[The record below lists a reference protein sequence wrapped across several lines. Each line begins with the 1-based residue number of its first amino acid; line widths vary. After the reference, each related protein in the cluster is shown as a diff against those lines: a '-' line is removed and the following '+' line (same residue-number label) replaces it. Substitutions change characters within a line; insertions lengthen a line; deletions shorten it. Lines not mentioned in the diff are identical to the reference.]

1 MKLLK
6 NVDDIIAELSKSKI
20 QKQHSFTSTKYNDK
34 VVFKCGCKKTHRVND
49 PNNKIIGISMPVKFC
64 FLCENSYVVFIEVKG
79 FFNTKATTIWSCKS
93 KLFSDAMSKLGYG
106 DVMKKG
112 TDKVSQTSKEFKKEM
127 KIINRYGAILE
138 KFAGYMVIN
147 EKHLPYK
154 KKDIQQAIKMMLV
167 QCLTANQ
174 SYDSLITGYSQLG
187 SFQKNKNV
195 SSDDMFDSDP
205 KKYLIK
211 SKKHKKILDKANQEQ
226 DKLYKEINLLTKVL
240 KEQIKK
246 KLKSK

>member
-106 DVMKKG
+106 DAMKKG

-127 KIINRYGAILE
+127 KIINKYGAILE